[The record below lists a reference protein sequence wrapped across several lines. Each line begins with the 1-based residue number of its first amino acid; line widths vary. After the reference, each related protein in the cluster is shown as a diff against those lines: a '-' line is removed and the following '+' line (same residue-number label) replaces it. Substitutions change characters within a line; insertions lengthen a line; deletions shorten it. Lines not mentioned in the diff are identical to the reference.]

1 MMKIKI
7 LSLLL
12 LVATGSTFAQ
22 IIPSVDSLKKHVAYL
37 ASPGLK
43 GRKAG
48 SEGDSLA
55 AKYIRES
62 FLGSGLKPLTSNG
75 LQYFSL
81 VTDVK
86 AGTSNSLKINNIS
99 YTAGKDFQPFSFSTS
114 DSLSARVIFAG
125 FGITGES
132 DSLKWDDYKGLDIK
146 GNWVL
151 VLRGDPEPD
160 NPSSAFIPMAS
171 DRAKALAAKDKGAAG
186 ILLVTPSSIDRSDKP
201 IDITFDK
208 SVSDAGLPVIS
219 VTRKLASQL
228 LNLPATSI
236 DSIEKVM
243 LSGKKPVVFSTNTI
257 LTAKTDIIREK
268 AVSRNVVFI
277 LKGTDPVL
285 SNEYVLVGAHYDHLG
300 MGGEG
305 SGSRVPD
312 ESAIHYGADDNASG
326 VASLLELARYFSA
339 NKSLA
344 SRSII
349 FVAFGAEEMGII
361 GARYFTEHSPVPVK
375 SIKAMI
381 NMDMVGRLVEG
392 NSVINIS
399 GTGTS
404 NVTDSLINIYEKNRI
419 FTIKRVP
426 DGYGPSDHA
435 AFYTAGVPVSFITTG
450 AHGDYHTPQD
460 SPDKLNY
467 NGQLQITM
475 FTADLLSGFS
485 KLSKPPVF
493 AEAGTRKEAGHYGR
507 NLKVTLGIMPDV
519 SGAETSGGMKV
530 EGTRKGAPAERAGM
544 LKGDIITAI
553 NGMKVGNI
561 YDYMSRLG
569 KLKPGDVVNV
579 EILRNDKTEI
589 LIIQL

>member
-62 FLGSGLKPLTSNG
+62 FLGSGLKPLTGNG

-268 AVSRNVVFI
+268 AVSRNVAFI

>member
-62 FLGSGLKPLTSNG
+62 FLGSGLKPLTGNG

-361 GARYFTEHSPVPVK
+361 GARYFTEHSPVPLK